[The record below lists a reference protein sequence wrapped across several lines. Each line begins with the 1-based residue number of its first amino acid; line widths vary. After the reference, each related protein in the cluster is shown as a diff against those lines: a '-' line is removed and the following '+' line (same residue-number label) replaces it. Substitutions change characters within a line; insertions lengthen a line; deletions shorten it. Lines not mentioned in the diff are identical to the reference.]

1 MHHDL
6 GKRSLVLAASM
17 IAAIL
22 LTSGCIMV
30 GPDFKKP
37 EADVAEKWIDGA
49 DPAVKTESV
58 EYREWWKNFND
69 PALDTL
75 IQKAYAQNLT
85 LQIAG
90 LRVHEA
96 RAILGLAAGSLYP
109 QVQRARGAADTVE
122 ISRNAEPISNL
133 PPQVGSLVDNSFETY
148 SLGLDA
154 AWELDF

>member
-1 MHHDL
+1 M
-6 GKRSLVLAASM
+6 LAAM
-17 IAAIL
+17 L
-22 LTSGCIMV
+22 LNTGCVMV

-37 EADVAEKWIDGA
+37 DADVSEKWIDGT

-69 PALDTL
+69 RALDTL
-75 IQKAYAQNLT
+75 IQKAYEQNLI

-109 QVQRARGAADTVE
+109 HR
-122 ISRNAEPISNL
+122 
-133 PPQVGSLVDNSFETY
+133 
-148 SLGLDA
+148 
-154 AWELDF
+154 